1 MTVDLARARLSGD
14 GRVVRDGEG
23 PLAPRRLQPG
33 RRHVAVAGDE
43 AAAFPAHGAGQWRRT

>member
-1 MTVDLARARLSGD
+1 MTVDLARARLSGE

-33 RRHVAVAGDE
+33 RRHVAVAVNE

>member
-1 MTVDLARARLSGD
+1 MTLDLARVRLAGD
-14 GRVVRDGEG
+14 GRVVRDREG

-33 RRHVAVAGDE
+33 RRHVAVAVNE